1 MTTDLITVIMAAG
14 KGTRMG
20 SELPKVLHPLA
31 GRPMIRHVLQTA
43 QELNSRR
50 IIIIIGHGAELI
62 REELA
67 EYPVEFVNQDKQL
80 GTGHAV
86 YQTTPLLKDE
96 KGTVLVLAGDTPL
109 ISPDTLER
117 LIRIHRHNQASAS
130 VLTAE
135 VIDPVGLG
143 RIIRGRSGSIQK
155 IVEEKDATEAQKRL
169 QEINTSTYCYEP
181 SQLIQ
186 ALSQIKPENNQGEF
200 YLTDTIEILRN
211 QGYHIADA
219 KSERPEEI
227 LGVNTQDQLAKVE
240 SIILSRGF
248 SSP

>member
-1 MTTDLITVIMAAG
+1 MAVAPASPNQRVPCLSATIPQITPNKA
-14 KGTRMG
+14 
-20 SELPKVLHPLA
+20 
-31 GRPMIRHVLQTA
+31 
-43 QELNSRR
+43 
-50 IIIIIGHGAELI
+50 
-62 REELA
+62 
-67 EYPVEFVNQDKQL
+67 
-80 GTGHAV
+80 
-86 YQTTPLLKDE
+86 
-96 KGTVLVLAGDTPL
+96 
-109 ISPDTLER
+109 
-117 LIRIHRHNQASAS
+117 
-130 VLTAE
+130 
-135 VIDPVGLG
+135 
-143 RIIRGRSGSIQK
+143 
-155 IVEEKDATEAQKRL
+155 EEKDATVAQKRL

-240 SIILSRGF
+240 SIILNRGF